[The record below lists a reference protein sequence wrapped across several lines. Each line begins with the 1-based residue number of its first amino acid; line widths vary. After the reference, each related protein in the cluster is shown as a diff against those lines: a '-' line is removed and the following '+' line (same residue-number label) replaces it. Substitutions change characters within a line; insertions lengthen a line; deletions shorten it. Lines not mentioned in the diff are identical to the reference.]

1 MKTVAGKFLTVYVIL
16 TLVFAGAA
24 MNSFASG
31 QYDKTHA
38 IFERSAEDLGHATLA
53 YQYENSARKM
63 QASIKAQQILLRR
76 KLGYGNFK
84 KNGWRYKS
92 RAAFRIRGFKK
103 AAREYLEKAA
113 YHHRMAA
120 KKVKSKS
127 VAEQNQIKRS
137 ESSM

>member
-1 MKTVAGKFLTVYVIL
+1 MKTASRKFFAVYMVL
-16 TLVFAGAA
+16 TLAFVGAA

-31 QYDKTHA
+31 QYGKTHA
-38 IFERSAEDLGHATLA
+38 KFESSTEDLSHAALVR
-53 YQYENSARKM
+53 QYENSAREM
-63 QASIKAQQILLRR
+63 QINIEAQQILLRR
-76 KLGYGNFK
+76 KLGYGGFK

-92 RAAFRIRGFKK
+92 RAAFRIRGYKK

-120 KKVKSKS
+120 KDAKS
-127 VAEQNQIKRS
+127 VVKHNQVNRP

>member
-1 MKTVAGKFLTVYVIL
+1 MKTASRKFFAVYMVL
-16 TLVFAGAA
+16 TLVFVGAA

-38 IFERSAEDLGHATLA
+38 IFESSTEDLGHAALA
-53 YQYENSARKM
+53 RQYENSAREM
-63 QASIKAQQILLRR
+63 QTNIKAQQVLLRR
-76 KLGYGNFK
+76 KLGYGDFK

-92 RAAFRIRGFKK
+92 RAAFRIRGYKK

-120 KKVKSKS
+120 EKAKS
-127 VAEQNQIKRS
+127 VVKQNQVNRS